1 MLLPLYSYNRVQYQG
16 SYVHDEVT
24 LHAIHIINHVV
35 LLFCSYCYSMAVPDY
50 TEEKEVLFNYY
61 PSLCSTLTDI
71 DPLLPRFVAA
81 GVISAPHG
89 FENIK
94 SQNTILKRVQEL
106 LSHIS
111 GPLQDGNTAP
121 FYSLLEIMEQHSTQ
135 ATRKLAEKMRSDL
148 RSSVHINFPMNN
160 HGEKCCN
167 SVLLQCCVGL
177 CNGEIH
183 CDGLK

>member
-1 MLLPLYSYNRVQYQG
+1 
-16 SYVHDEVT
+16 
-24 LHAIHIINHVV
+24 
-35 LLFCSYCYSMAVPDY
+35 MAVPDY
-50 TEEKEVLFNYY
+50 TKVLSIYY

-89 FENIK
+89 FDSIK

-121 FYSLLEIMEQHSTQ
+121 FYSLLEIMEQHGTQ
-135 ATRKLAEKMRSDL
+135 ATRQLAEKMRSEL
-148 RSSVHINFPMNN
+148 NNSVCHNSSMNN
-160 HGEKCCN
+160 HGENC
-167 SVLLQCCVGL
+167 L
-177 CNGEIH
+177 
-183 CDGLK
+183 